1 MSASTIIHGRGSD
14 RPRIL
19 CPPRARAAAARTW
32 RARTWR
38 RGAWTILLTLALS
51 SASACARHDGDGAKK
66 RQPPLV
72 DAAPALSHVFSE
84 DIETIGTARANEQVT
99 LAANVT
105 ERVDRLLFDDG
116 MIVRRGQLLA
126 VLSHGE
132 EQASLAGAVAS
143 EVQARAQLRR
153 VERLS
158 ELGFVTRSLLDQQ
171 TATVGKARADT
182 TSIRAQINDRM
193 IRAPFSGSVSLRTIS
208 AGSIVTSGT
217 PIVTISDLSR
227 IKLDFTV
234 PETKLKALRAG
245 QTITAVAAAFPD
257 APLTGTISVIDPVID
272 LQSRAAMV
280 RAILPNPGGRIKP
293 GMLLTVR
300 IETGRRTALAV
311 PEIAVVS
318 EGADR
323 YVFVVGPD
331 GKAKRIAVGTGL
343 RDNGLVEVSGLPNAA
358 RVISEGVVKVTDGM
372 KVRLADG
379 KRKPGAS

>member
-1 MSASTIIHGRGSD
+1 MTASH
-14 RPRIL
+14 
-19 CPPRARAAAARTW
+19 
-32 RARTWR
+32 
-38 RGAWTILLTLALS
+38 ILLTGGSGRREILRPLPSRGDAASPWRAAVRTIVLMLALS
-51 SASACARHDGDGAKK
+51 SVSACTRQGGDGAKK
-66 RQPPLV
+66 RPPPLV
-72 DAAPALSHVFSE
+72 GAAPALSHVFSE

-116 MIVRRGQLLA
+116 MVVRRGQLLA
-126 VLSHGE
+126 VLSHSQ
-132 EQASLAGAVAS
+132 EQASLAGAEAS
-143 EVQARAQLRR
+143 EVQARAQLNR

-158 ELGFVTRSLLDQQ
+158 ELGFVTRSMLDQQ
-171 TATVGKARADT
+171 TATLGKARADA

-193 IRAPFSGSVSLRTIS
+193 IRAPFSGSVSLRTMS
-208 AGSIVTSGT
+208 EGSIVTSGT

-234 PETKLKALRAG
+234 PETKLKALRTG
-245 QTITAVAAAFPD
+245 QTIKAVAAAFPD

-300 IETGRRTALAV
+300 IETGQRTGSAV
-311 PEIAVVS
+311 PEIAIVS

-331 GKAKRIAVGTGL
+331 GKAKRIVVQTGL
-343 RDNGLVEVSGLPNAA
+343 RDNGLVEVGGLPQAA
-358 RVISEGVVKVTDGM
+358 RVITEGVVKVTDGM
-372 KVRLADG
+372 KVRLAGG
-379 KRKPGAS
+379 KRKPAAS